1 MGLSWRKI
9 YAWRNGKVKEG
20 KKRAAEI
27 HLLEEKIWRAKENSY
42 KAMRQRIREMLEEFL
57 PLLDQRAQRDM
68 RRLTIAAAS
77 SCPNEA
83 CPDYPP
89 DWPEEFPQHWCIAE
103 KIN

>member
-1 MGLSWRKI
+1 MGLSWRQI

-20 KKRAAEI
+20 KEVAAEI
-27 HLLEEKIWRAKENSY
+27 RLLEEQICEEKGKSY
-42 KAMRQRIREMLEEFL
+42 KAVKQRIREMFEEFS
-57 PLLDQRAQRDM
+57 PLLDERAQRDM
-68 RRLTIAAAS
+68 RRLIIAAA

-89 DWPEEFPQHWCIAE
+89 DWPDEFPQHWCIAE